1 MYNSGYS
8 HTKMGLA
15 AKNLHKSKERSCGYY
30 MRIVLF
36 FSSLIQSLIIVSL
49 VLFLVYGEPQQTV
62 EEKRIQELEQS
73 YSRLSLENVA
83 LRAKEKNLTLQLNLT
98 LTIKKLCENNITNI
112 RRQADYAIL
121 TVNSMR
127 KNWVS
132 CVLCQLSILCNAKRS
147 NGVPCSSMT
156 RTLSMGLL
164 SLSQDLFQANFTEQM
179 HVAKLELENTQKD
192 RIRYRLEAIELRRE
206 KALLEE
212 RLDIYEKKCKEDFIK
227 SLQGIP
233 DVTKEF
239 LKRVD
244 DLFSKHISFQLTCE
258 KQSLQLENIRANCS
272 SLSSEVENKLQLY
285 LDKVGSQITQTVG
298 ENAKCLTENKRLNE
312 DTSWCIRNRS
322 EIIEGNKK
330 ILKQTQQNND
340 KEVEHLLLDIR
351 KLNANTNLLENS
363 LSVKNIEIKMLND
376 KYYSWVNKLY
386 VMNKPGMNPE
396 FTHVSGMLS

>member
-83 LRAKEKNLTLQLNLT
+83 LRAKEKNLTLFKFVL
-98 LTIKKLCENNITNI
+98 KKYDCSGLCMCFAFHRLSV
-112 RRQADYAIL
+112 RRRD
-121 TVNSMR
+121 
-127 KNWVS
+127 
-132 CVLCQLSILCNAKRS
+132 
-147 NGVPCSSMT
+147 P
-156 RTLSMGLL
+156 MGCLVQVWLDLL
-164 SLSQDLFQANFTEQM
+164 LLYMF
-179 HVAKLELENTQKD
+179 
-192 RIRYRLEAIELRRE
+192 RLEHFQWVCCHLVKTYSSRIKWNMSTIELRRE

-376 KYYSWVNKLY
+376 KVNDL
-386 VMNKPGMNPE
+386 NAKPGVNNDMK
-396 FTHVSGMLS
+396 